1 MMDDFGLYPREEA
14 FDPFGVM
21 LFKALQVVSF
31 LFFLALLAVSPESKD
46 GKIDSKAEFIITMDW
61 PDNHP
66 DDLDLFVQDP
76 AGNIAWYRHREAG
89 FLTLDRDDRG
99 GVNDFITVNGRKI
112 ASPIRE
118 EIVTVR
124 GILAGEYTVNV
135 SHFQAKTGQ
144 PVPVN
149 VKVQKL
155 NPTAQVIFDD
165 KVFVDHTGA
174 EKTAVRFT
182 LDFRR
187 QGDRCRAAA
196 EIAAGDVP
204 QRKPERRGPRSQDRR
219 QDENAVSNL
228 QSDILMLSVAYALV
242 GALLLVVLVYARLP
256 WSLKGIAVIVTSSF
270 YIASFLGMRALL
282 GWASVDRL
290 PPSFK
295 LLQARIVEPH
305 SLEGDPGAIY
315 LWVEALDDGN
325 RPSGVPRAY
334 RIPYS
339 DKLAD
344 KTDKAQ
350 GELAAGRAQGGRAA
364 DYGSGEGGLLD
375 AVRAYI
381 TPNTII
387 ETSGG
392 DPSTGGG
399 LTAVPQAGDE
409 VTFTPL
415 LPPRMPPKDVIEPQE
430 TRQ

>member
-1 MMDDFGLYPREEA
+1 M
-14 FDPFGVM
+14 
-21 LFKALQVVSF
+21 S
-31 LFFLALLAVSPESKD
+31 S
-46 GKIDSKAEFIITMDW
+46 
-61 PDNHP
+61 
-66 DDLDLFVQDP
+66 
-76 AGNIAWYRHREAG
+76 
-89 FLTLDRDDRG
+89 
-99 GVNDFITVNGRKI
+99 
-112 ASPIRE
+112 
-118 EIVTVR
+118 
-124 GILAGEYTVNV
+124 
-135 SHFQAKTGQ
+135 
-144 PVPVN
+144 
-149 VKVQKL
+149 
-155 NPTAQVIFDD
+155 
-165 KVFVDHTGA
+165 
-174 EKTAVRFT
+174 
-182 LDFRR
+182 
-187 QGDRCRAAA
+187 
-196 EIAAGDVP
+196 
-204 QRKPERRGPRSQDRR
+204 
-219 QDENAVSNL
+219 L

-256 WSLKGIAVIVTSSF
+256 WSLKAVAVVVTSSF
-270 YIASFLGMRALL
+270 YIASFLGMRGLL

-315 LWVEALDDGN
+315 LWVETLDEGS

-350 GELAAGRAQGGRAA
+350 SEIAAGRAQGGRAA

-375 AVRAYI
+375 SVRAYI

-415 LPPRMPPKDVIEPQE
+415 LPPRMPPKDVMEPQE
-430 TRQ
+430 SRR